1 MMAYFKREDP
11 SVITDLLQEYLEM
24 RSKKQCAGAGCRN
37 LIEKGHTH
45 CENCSVT
52 AVVERLKKCRICRL
66 RHAKPEFTPAMW
78 NIQDLP
84 NACRSRICIDCENN
98 APRCIRCNSLKK
110 QSDFTALEWQKGKE
124 RYTCSACQESK
135 RKRQERAFK
144 KCNICKEYFQEKS
157 FMPTQWSKQ
166 RNRTCKTCT
175 EPSKRDRIDIPSGL
189 SQSPTDKSPKRKS
202 HRTS

>member
-1 MMAYFKREDP
+1 
-11 SVITDLLQEYLEM
+11 
-24 RSKKQCAGAGCRN
+24 
-37 LIEKGHTH
+37 
-45 CENCSVT
+45 
-52 AVVERLKKCRICRL
+52 VERLKKCRICEL
-66 RHAKPEFTPAMW
+66 RHAKSKFTPSMW
-78 NIQDLP
+78 NIRDGHP
-84 NACRSRICIDCENN
+84 ERSRICIDCENN
-98 APRCIRCNSLKK
+98 APRCISCNSLKK

-124 RYTCSACQESK
+124 RYTCFACQESK
-135 RKRQERAFK
+135 RKRQERKRQEPKRQKCALK
-144 KCNICKEYFQEKS
+144 KCKTCKEFFPEES